1 MTGISAD
8 QATLNLQ
15 FHSLHVTLE
24 SQLLML
30 EEKISWPCEA
40 CITLNMYSIAICRAN
55 HQSFHP
61 LCKISRLSRLA
72 NMKSGLNRLFGESSG
87 SVRLVGL
94 DNLGTSELL
103 VGVSR
108 PDNLALGVGND
119 REGSEALVGTEL
131 AAPAGGDGEVT
142 AGGGTTGGLLG
153 GAGALDVV
161 AALEGL
167 AVASVDAELP
177 VADGV
182 VGAAVALGVAD
193 GPLGG

>member
-1 MTGISAD
+1 
-8 QATLNLQ
+8 
-15 FHSLHVTLE
+15 
-24 SQLLML
+24 
-30 EEKISWPCEA
+30 
-40 CITLNMYSIAICRAN
+40 
-55 HQSFHP
+55 
-61 LCKISRLSRLA
+61 
-72 NMKSGLNRLFGESSG
+72 MKRELNRLFGESSR
-87 SVRLVGL
+87 SVRLVRL

-108 PDNLALGVGND
+108 PDDLALGVGND
-119 REGSEALVGTEL
+119 REGGEALVGAEL

-142 AGGGTTGGLLG
+142 AGGGTAGRLLG

-167 AVASVDAELP
+167 AVADVDAELP